1 MFRSSVRFEYKVLG
15 TYTGGGLDRKNKS
28 RLNLDKTEVLL
39 VGPALALTSRHTL
52 MLDGAALLW

>member
-39 VGPALALTSRHTL
+39 VGASFGS
-52 MLDGAALLW
+52 DK